1 MQFLDEWLVPTVEPL
16 LPADA
21 LAALRQEVA
30 PAPVSLWE
38 TAVQRR
44 MVTDDQV
51 LGAIA
56 ARFRLPVADL
66 SQVDARVT
74 GVIPEQL
81 ARRFTV
87 VPVGQTDSYL
97 EVATANPFD
106 IDAEKMLAFATGREV
121 RMLLASPGRLRA
133 KLDEI
138 YRSGEEIVS
147 RLLAGIDEEIEVKEL
162 SEEEAEYASAEE
174 ASQRPIIRL
183 VDMML
188 ADGVVNRASDIHVE
202 PIEGGV
208 VVRYRI
214 DGVLR
219 QVMKVPRNAGLPLIS
234 RIKIMSGLD
243 IADRLRPQDGRARVS
258 VNGEPVDL
266 RVSTL
271 PASLGEKVVIRILS
285 QRTTVLNLESL
296 GMHPDEQEAV
306 KRLLTHKEG
315 IILVT
320 GPTGSGKTTT
330 LYSALRLVQNEGVN
344 IVTVEDPV
352 EYRLGQNIVQ
362 VQVHDK
368 AGLTFASA
376 LRSILRQDP
385 DVVLVG
391 EIRDKETAQIAL
403 QASLTGHLVLSTL
416 HTNDAPNAVTRLVDM
431 GMEPYKIAS
440 ALRGVV
446 AQRLMRRLCKACFEP
461 REEPVPERLARFIP
475 PGTKLLRAVGC
486 PECAMTGYRGR
497 FSIMEVLTMNSELER
512 RIGQGATADL
522 IAEAARANG
531 MRSLF
536 DSGLRHVLAGD
547 STLEELL
554 RVADVP
560 VEEEPRRA
568 PASPRSDRPLRL
580 PPQRRR
586 LPRRR
591 SRIRR
596 SRSTSRK
603 RWSWWRIPR
612 TAAAPAAAARGAGT
626 CVLLVED
633 EEQLRRVMK
642 DLLERE
648 GYTVAEARDG
658 VQALDQ
664 VDRLAPDVII
674 LDLNLP
680 GHRRLQRA
688 GPAPLPA
695 RHAGDS
701 GHGAHRQGRRGQRGA
716 GVRAGRRRLHHQAV
730 PGQGPVGTA
739 RGGPRP
745 PPRLTRPPLTATSS
759 TPVRPITRDSTG
771 PGERFLT
778 QGRPGAG
785 EARRAGAGGLHAP
798 RAARPPKA
806 QPERVPL
813 RLPARAEAGGAR
825 AGRRRAVAALSRVR
839 ARAGWSS
846 AWRRTTAGCP
856 TAWWWATAPTS

>member
-30 PAPVSLWE
+30 PAPLSLWE

-44 MVTDDQV
+44 LVTDDQV
-51 LGAIA
+51 LSAIA
-56 ARFRLPVADL
+56 TRFRLPLADL
-66 SQVDARVT
+66 SQIDARVT
-74 GVIPEQL
+74 GAIPEQL

-87 VPVGQTDSYL
+87 VPVAQTDSYL

-147 RLLAGIDEEIEVKEL
+147 RLLAGIDEEAEVKEL
-162 SEEEAEYASAEE
+162 RDDEEDFGAASAEE

-188 ADGVVNRASDIHVE
+188 ADGVVSRASDIHVE

-266 RVSTL
+266 RISTL

-285 QRTTVLNLESL
+285 QRTTVLNLEAL

-306 KRLLTHKEG
+306 QRLLTHKEG

-330 LYSALRLVQNEGVN
+330 LYSALRLVQNDGVN

-391 EIRDKETAQIAL
+391 EIRDRETAQIAL

-416 HTNDAPNAVTRLVDM
+416 HTNDAPNAMTRLMDM

-440 ALRGVV
+440 ALRGVI
-446 AQRLMRRLCKACFEP
+446 AQRLMRRLCQACVEP
-461 REEPVPERLARFIP
+461 REEPVPERLARLIP
-475 PGTKLLRAVGC
+475 PGTNLRRAVGC

-512 RIGQGATADL
+512 RIGEGSTADL

-536 DSGLRHVLAGD
+536 ESGLRHVLAGD

-554 RVADVP
+554 RVADLP
-560 VEEEPRRA
+560 SEETRRP
-568 PASPRSDRPLRL
+568 PARSAGR
-580 PPQRRR
+580 
-586 LPRRR
+586 
-591 SRIRR
+591 
-596 SRSTSRK
+596 
-603 RWSWWRIPR
+603 
-612 TAAAPAAAARGAGT
+612 AAAPPPTAAPPPAAPAKADASLALDFAHELELVEDLRDGAAPATATRGAGT

-633 EEQLRRVMK
+633 EDQLRRVMK
-642 DLLERE
+642 DLLERD

-664 VDRLAPDVII
+664 VDRFAPDLII

-680 GHRRLQRA
+680 GLDGYSVLTQLRSR
-688 GPAPLPA
+688 PAT
-695 RHAGDS
+695 RS
-701 GHGAHRQGRRGQRGA
+701 I
-716 GVRAGRRRLHHQAV
+716 
-730 PGQGPVGTA
+730 PVMV
-739 RGGPRP
+739 
-745 PPRLTRPPLTATSS
+745 LTAKGDEDNE
-759 TPVRPITRDSTG
+759 VRVFELGADDFITK
-771 PGERFLT
+771 PF
-778 QGRPGAG
+778 
-785 EARRAGAGGLHAP
+785 RA
-798 RAARPPKA
+798 K
-806 QPERVPL
+806 
-813 RLPARAEAGGAR
+813 
-825 AGRRRAVAALSRVR
+825 ALSARLEAVLGRHR
-839 ARAGWSS
+839 A
-846 AWRRTTAGCP
+846 
-856 TAWWWATAPTS
+856 

>member
-1 MQFLDEWLVPTVEPL
+1 MQFLDEWLVPTIEPL
-16 LPADA
+16 LPGDA

-30 PAPVSLWE
+30 RAPVSLWE
-38 TAVQRR
+38 TVVQRR
-44 MVTDDQV
+44 MVGDEQV
-51 LGAIA
+51 VAAIA
-56 ARFRLPVADL
+56 SRFRLPIADL
-66 SQVDARVT
+66 SKIDARITHDV
-74 GVIPEQL
+74 PEQL

-97 EVATANPFD
+97 ELATANPFD
-106 IDAEKMLAFATGREV
+106 IDAEKVLAFATGREV
-121 RMLLASPGRLRA
+121 RMLLASPAKLRA
-133 KLDEI
+133 KLDEL
-138 YRSGEEIVS
+138 YRSGEEVVS
-147 RLLAGIDEEIEVKEL
+147 RLLAGIDEEMEVKEL
-162 SEEEAEYASAEE
+162 TDDDEDVAAASAEE

-188 ADGVVNRASDIHVE
+188 ADGVVSRASDIHVE

-208 VVRYRI
+208 AVRYRI

-219 QVMKVPRNAGLPLIS
+219 QVMKIPRNAGIPLIS

-243 IADRLRPQDGRARVS
+243 IADRLRPQDGRARIS
-258 VNGEPVDL
+258 VNGEAVDL

-285 QRTTVLNLESL
+285 QRATVLNLEAL

-306 KRLLTHKEG
+306 KRLLTNKEG

-391 EIRDKETAQIAL
+391 EIRDQETAQIAL

-431 GMEPYKIAS
+431 GMEAYKIAS

-446 AQRLMRRLCKACFEP
+446 AQRLMRRLCRACVEP
-461 REEPVPERLARFIP
+461 SEDPVPQRLARFIP
-475 PGTKLLRAVGC
+475 SGTKLLRAVGC

-497 FSIMEVLTMNSELER
+497 FSIMEVLTMNAELER
-512 RIGQGATADL
+512 QIGQGATADH
-522 IAEAARANG
+522 IAESARANG

-536 DSGLRHVLAGD
+536 ESGLRHVLSGD
-547 STLEELL
+547 TTVEELL
-554 RVADVP
+554 RVTDVP
-560 VEEEPRRA
+560 REDESAKPGRGRGAERTRGAAAPPPAAGPARTEPAMSLDFAEALELVDDVAAGAA
-568 PASPRSDRPLRL
+568 PAS
-580 PPQRRR
+580 
-586 LPRRR
+586 
-591 SRIRR
+591 
-596 SRSTSRK
+596 T
-603 RWSWWRIPR
+603 
-612 TAAAPAAAARGAGT
+612 ARGAGT

-633 EEQLRRVMK
+633 EDQLRRVMK

-664 VDRLAPDVII
+664 VDRLAPDVVI

-680 GHRRLQRA
+680 GLDGYSVLTQLRSR
-688 GPAPLPA
+688 PAT
-695 RHAGDS
+695 RS
-701 GHGAHRQGRRGQRGA
+701 I
-716 GVRAGRRRLHHQAV
+716 
-730 PGQGPVGTA
+730 PVMV
-739 RGGPRP
+739 
-745 PPRLTRPPLTATSS
+745 LTAKGDEDNE
-759 TPVRPITRDSTG
+759 VRVFELGADDFITK
-771 PGERFLT
+771 PF
-778 QGRPGAG
+778 
-785 EARRAGAGGLHAP
+785 
-798 RAARPPKA
+798 
-806 QPERVPL
+806 
-813 RLPARAEAGGAR
+813 
-825 AGRRRAVAALSRVR
+825 R
-839 ARAGWSS
+839 ARALS
-846 AWRRTTAGCP
+846 ARLEAVLGRHRA
-856 TAWWWATAPTS
+856 